1 MCLSV
6 PAKIIKINGTIAKA
20 SIGGSI
26 IDVGLQLIEK
36 VKVGDYVLVHTGF
49 ALEIIDEKE
58 AQETLG
64 MLKELTEEEDPEDIL
79 SLIEI

>member
-6 PAKIIKINGTIAKA
+6 PAKIIKINGSIAQA

-26 IDVGLQLIEK
+26 IDVSLQLVEN
-36 VKVGDYVLVHTGF
+36 VKIGDYVLVHTGF

-58 AQETLG
+58 AQETLD
-64 MLKELTEEEDPEDIL
+64 MLNDLVEEDPEDMIAY
-79 SLIEI
+79 IEI

>member
-26 IDVGLQLIEK
+26 IDVSLQLVEK
-36 VKVGDYVLVHTGF
+36 VKIGDYVLVHTGF

-58 AQETLG
+58 AQETLD
-64 MLKELTEEEDPEDIL
+64 MLNDLVEEDPEDMIAY
-79 SLIEI
+79 IEI